1 MEYAIRDSNRY
12 SLQVLLSKVHSEY
25 SNISHETFL
34 NVLSVVQQYKVFN
47 NDSFHNE
54 RDTSY

>member
-12 SLQVLLSKVHSEY
+12 SLQVSLSKVHSEY

-34 NVLSVVQQYKVFN
+34 NVLSVVQTIR
-47 NDSFHNE
+47 SI
-54 RDTSY
+54 